1 MEGEVMVGIDVS
13 KARLDVAVLP
23 GEEVFSQEHDRRGI
37 AALIERLKKIAPALV
52 VLEASGGLETGLAA
66 ELVAAGLPA
75 AVVNPRQVRDFARA
89 SGQLAKTDTLDA
101 RMLAR
106 FGERMRPQLR
116 KLPDQQERALKALV
130 VRRRQLVEMMVA
142 EQNRLDRAPE
152 VLHPQLRRH
161 IEWLRKQVGS
171 IDRDLDYEL
180 RNSSLWREKETLLR
194 SVPGIGPVACSTL
207 IAGLPE
213 LGTLSR
219 RQIAASV
226 GVAPLNRDSGTLR
239 GRRMVW
245 GGRSQIR
252 TALYMGTLV
261 AVRFNPALKSFYSR
275 LRAAGKPPKS
285 ALIACMRK
293 LLTVLN
299 AILKNRKPWS
309 RQCPNL
315 T

>member
-1 MEGEVMVGIDVS
+1 
-13 KARLDVAVLP
+13 
-23 GEEVFSQEHDRRGI
+23 
-37 AALIERLKKIAPALV
+37 V

-194 SVPGIGPVACSTL
+194 SVPGIGPVVCSTL

-219 RQIAASV
+219 RQICRLSRCRAAQS
-226 GVAPLNRDSGTLR
+226 RQR
-239 GRRMVW
+239 
-245 GGRSQIR
+245 
-252 TALYMGTLV
+252 
-261 AVRFNPALKSFYSR
+261 NPARPADGMGWPQPNSYR
-275 LRAAGKPPKS
+275 VVHGHPRRRALQS
-285 ALIACMRK
+285 C
-293 LLTVLN
+293 T
-299 AILKNRKPWS
+299 
-309 RQCPNL
+309 
-315 T
+315 